1 MGKYWRIFSFL
12 LRCKGPQS
20 NQGGGFD
27 DGNRPRALP
36 TYHVWTE
43 EPSNTHQGV
52 ESEVNRVDSWMSPTD
67 KVDAR
72 QPRRPNTSMG
82 IRPPTPCHGRQ
93 ASLRIR
99 GQRHKVTIPPR
110 ARTPPPA
117 VPKPWVSSGRD
128 SPTPSHV
135 TFEFD
140 DGRRKH
146 LVPVYRPGDT
156 PVHIVVLERPRFS
169 WRRGILTYVRE
180 RLDWELARHHQE
192 REIGRRRSRSN
203 LSARSGRGKI
213 RPRRRRWWS
222 SFWKTQPRQPK
233 ASGESIGD
241 DYSLGPRNFRV

>member
-1 MGKYWRIFSFL
+1 MGKDWRIFSFL
-12 LRCKGPQS
+12 LRCKVPQS
-20 NQGGGFD
+20 NQGGGSD

-43 EPSNTHQGV
+43 EPSNTQQGV
-52 ESEVNRVDSWMSPTD
+52 EGEVNRVDSG
-67 KVDAR
+67 
-72 QPRRPNTSMG
+72 QPRRPNTSTG
-82 IRPPTPCHGRQ
+82 IRPQTPCPGRQ
-93 ASLRIR
+93 ASLCIR
-99 GQRHKVTIPPR
+99 GQRHRVTIPPR

-117 VPKPWVSSGRD
+117 IPKPWVSSGRD

-146 LVPVYRPGDT
+146 LVPVHRPGDT

-203 LSARSGRGKI
+203 LCARSWRRKI

-222 SFWKTQPRQPK
+222 SFLETQPRQPK
-233 ASGESIGD
+233 ASGESIGN
-241 DYSLGPRNFRV
+241 DYSLGPRNFRA